1 MTQPRSRRPYG
12 TGQGIAESFEAWWAR
27 DNDPAQ
33 FIQNGIVAL
42 DASTLLHMYRVT
54 PATRDQVLGL
64 FRELRERIW
73 IPHQAA
79 LEFHRNRTSVVT
91 TRTGQFRETRRI
103 LEQSG
108 SNAAAELQKAID
120 KLVTLRQA
128 NMTRRDW
135 EPSTHGLTLED
146 FKRRLRGVMDPALLE
161 LRELESEHDL
171 GPADMQ
177 AQDRVLTALDEITQG
192 RIGPTYSQS
201 QIAELVREAMEFRYP
216 NRIPP
221 GYEDAAKKSTPYLAA
236 GDYIL
241 WRQLIDF
248 ASENLHRRPVTL
260 ITVDAKEDWW
270 VLDNR
275 RRPETARPELRQ
287 EFYDNTSSKLMLMT
301 LSDFLAAV
309 ESRLPG
315 RVSPET
321 VEEVRSSEVK
331 VDTADKLKEI
341 LGSDPRALP
350 EKPDLLALPISKFE
364 SLVVLL
370 LQAMQIG
377 DVVRIANSGFDMVLV
392 YHQNSDDTTLVQIK
406 RYSRVVGTEPIF
418 ALIGAMDA
426 AGANRGKFITTSRFT
441 SHARLNATSS
451 GIELIEG
458 QDLLRLLQIYLGVD
472 AVISVDRLAEEDQE
486 KPY

>member
-1 MTQPRSRRPYG
+1 MPYG
-12 TGQGIAESFEAWWAR
+12 AGQGIAGSFEAWWAR

-54 PATRDQVLGL
+54 PATRDQVLNL

-91 TRTGQFRETRRI
+91 VRTTQFRETRRI
-103 LEQSG
+103 LEQAG
-108 SNAAAELQKAID
+108 SNAAAELQKAVD
-120 KLVTLRQA
+120 RLVTLRQA

-135 EPSTHGLTLED
+135 EPRTHGLTVED
-146 FKRRLRGVMDPALLE
+146 FKRTLRGVMDPALLE
-161 LRELESEHDL
+161 LRELEAEHDL

-177 AQDRVLTALDEITQG
+177 DQDLVLTALDQITRG
-192 RIGPTYSQS
+192 RIGPTYNQN
-201 QIAELVREAMEFRYP
+201 QVAELVRETVEFRYP

-248 ASENLHRRPVTL
+248 ASQNLHRRPVTL

-270 VLDNR
+270 VLDR
-275 RRPETARPELRQ
+275 RSRPERARPELRQ
-287 EFYDNTSSKLMLMT
+287 EFYDNTSCKLMLMT

-309 ESRLPG
+309 ESHLPG

-331 VDTADKLKEI
+331 VDTADKLEEI
-341 LGSDPRALP
+341 FGSDPRALP

-364 SLVVLL
+364 SLIILL

-377 DVVRIANSGFDMVLV
+377 DVVRIANSGLDMVLV
-392 YHQNSDDTTLVQIK
+392 YHRNSDDVTLVETK
-406 RYSRVVGTEPIF
+406 KYSGIVGTQPIF
-418 ALIGAMDA
+418 AMMGAMEA
-426 AGANRGKFITTSRFT
+426 AGANRGKFITTSRFGN
-441 SHARLNATSS
+441 HARINAASI

-472 AVISVDRLAEEDQE
+472 AAISADRLAEDPDI
-486 KPY
+486 PY